1 MKLNACRI
9 AGKRAIA
16 ALAATAVISTG
27 VVALDPVIAQAQE
40 YVSATGVQPRGQA
53 SPDNVSITPQVEA
66 GGTVEVTLTD
76 IPNRPA
82 SGAFVGIRLNDGNL
96 PLGAQPSGEGNPED
110 ADQRGDVYYN
120 LEGGASSATFKLDI
134 PADLEPG
141 YYWLRILGG
150 NDGGDPFSWYNWFEV
165 VDPSAV
171 PEGSNVAVSS
181 VATQADTSARVGIN
195 VSGFEAG
202 ETITAKVGDTD
213 ASFQAGRS
221 TAAEATTDEN
231 GAYSGTVVVPA
242 NTVVAGETYTLT
254 LTGSA
259 GTTAEVTFEV
269 EPSISLDN
277 TSANGELNA
286 SVGNLPEGAV
296 LEKLGTAANNWISE
310 PITATDGVAAASG
323 LTISDEPGEDII
335 AEVRIGDNTVTV
347 NSGSKVTGDASALN
361 AHEFDT
367 QRLDLASGLYQS
379 AYSPKSDSLF
389 VTRAVG
395 RPPIKESTLYKV
407 NPNTMEVVAEVTPD
421 VVEGTEGLYAVY
433 GVAVDDVHNA
443 VWVTNTRQNTVAV
456 YSQDD
461 LSLIQQF
468 EADSTGHSRDVVIDE
483 ETGLAYVSSPRNA
496 GGYIDIYDIE
506 QGKIGS
512 IQLGD
517 DFGSTMSLDLN
528 QETGELFTVS
538 LENPKAAK
546 IELRNDNAATI
557 YDVDGLDTGSG
568 VAFVPSTRE
577 LWVVGQNS
585 GEAVAINV
593 DSGEVANR
601 VTIGAGALNAE
612 YEPVSN
618 TIFVVNRTDGTVT
631 VIGAASHKI
640 LGQLADEPGGLV
652 NHLEADGK
660 GNVFS
665 VNKASEGEDGATTNR
680 LVKITPKFKDEAPA
694 DEDSSADDNASA
706 TDDNAG
712 STDDNAGTTDTDATT
727 NNGGT
732 TTANASGI
740 SVNIS
745 YSLSVVFGNVFR
757 AIGILGLGSLAF
769 GLAGLTLIQNWISQ
783 VFVPTFLEVF
793 GS

>member
-16 ALAATAVISTG
+16 VLAATAVISTG

-40 YVSATGVQPRGQA
+40 YVSATGKEPRGQV
-53 SPDNVSITPQVEA
+53 SPDHLSITPQVEA
-66 GGTVEVTLTD
+66 GGTVDVTLTD
-76 IPNRPA
+76 MPTRPA
-82 SGAFVGIRLNDGNL
+82 KDAFVGIRLNDGDL
-96 PLGAQPSGEGNPED
+96 KLGPQPSGEGNPEN
-110 ADQRGDVYYN
+110 ADDRGDVYYN
-120 LEGGASSATFKLDI
+120 VEGGASNATFKLDI
-134 PADLEPG
+134 PADLKPG

-150 NDGGDPFSWYNWFEV
+150 NDGGDAFSWYNWFEV
-165 VDPSAV
+165 VDPNAPAEPSAV
-171 PEGSNVAVSS
+171 PEGSSVAVSS
-181 VATQADTSARVGIN
+181 VATQADTSAQVGVD

-202 ETITAKVGDTD
+202 ETITAKVGDTA

-221 TAAEATTDEN
+221 TAAEVTADDK
-231 GAYSGTVVVPA
+231 GAYTGTVVVPA
-242 NTVVAGETYTLT
+242 GTAVAGESYTLT
-254 LTGSA
+254 LTGSK
-259 GTTAEVTFEV
+259 GTTAETTFEV
-269 EPSISLDN
+269 QPSMSLDN

-296 LEKLGTAANNWISE
+296 VEKLGTAANNWLSE
-310 PITATDGVAAASG
+310 PITAADGVATASG
-323 LTISDEPGEDII
+323 LTISDEPGAEII
-335 AEVRIGDNTVTV
+335 AEVRIGDKTVTV

-407 NPNTMEVVAEVTPD
+407 NPNTMEVVAQVTPD
-421 VVEGTEGLYAVY
+421 AVEGTEGLYAVY
-433 GVAVDDVHNA
+433 GVGVDDVHNA

-461 LSLIQQF
+461 LSLINQF
-468 EADSTGHSRDVVIDE
+468 DADSTGHSRDVVIDE
-483 ETGLAYVSSPRNA
+483 ETGLAYVSSPRSA

-506 QGKIGS
+506 KGKIGS

-517 DFGSTMSLDLN
+517 DFGSTMALDLN

-546 IELRNDNAATI
+546 IDLRNDNAATI

-585 GEAVAINV
+585 SEAIAINV

-618 TIFVVNRTDGTVT
+618 TVFVVNRADGTVT
-631 VIGAASHKI
+631 VIGAATHKI

-680 LVKITPKFKDEAPA
+680 LVKITPKFKDEAPV
-694 DEDSSADDNASA
+694 DEDSSTDNN
-706 TDDNAG
+706 TG
-712 STDDNAGTTDTDATT
+712 STDDNTGNTGTDANT
-727 NNGGT
+727 NNGGS
-732 TTANASGI
+732 TTANASGV
-740 SVNIS
+740 SLSIS
-745 YSLSVVFGNVFR
+745 YSLSIVFGNVFR

-769 GLAGLTLIQNWISQ
+769 GLAGLTLLQNWITQ